1 MAMVNVNGKLVPA
14 EQMFTVQLD
23 SYGDV
28 QVDAAQA
35 AVMYQR
41 MNAGNPGNTTQAGEI
56 QGITMGKEVAAKAP
70 APAPAAPRPSAPRK
84 SVLAPAAPPPAP
96 LNQQVTQKER
106 DEVTKPAKGLE
117 NTIKT
122 TPTLLR
128 EKRRKSYLTAGG

>member
-70 APAPAAPRPSAPRK
+70 APAAPRPSAPRK

-106 DEVTKPAKGLE
+106 EEVTKPAKGLE